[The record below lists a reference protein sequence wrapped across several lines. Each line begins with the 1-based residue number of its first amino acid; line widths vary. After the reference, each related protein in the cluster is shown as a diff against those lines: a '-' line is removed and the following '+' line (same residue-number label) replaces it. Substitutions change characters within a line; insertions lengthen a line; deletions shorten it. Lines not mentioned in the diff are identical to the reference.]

1 MLRKL
6 ERNDEHG
13 GQAKVTNEDVLVRFI
28 LASQSPEIATLS
40 RFIGAPCVYENTV
53 FVKGKDALVG
63 ILSS

>member
-1 MLRKL
+1 MKL
-6 ERNDEHG
+6 ERNAEHG
-13 GQAKVTNEDVLVRFI
+13 GEAEVTNEGVVARFI